1 MYCSSCGGLN
11 SDDGQ
16 FCIQCGL
23 PLQVNQVPNRQSK
36 PPVSRRRSIL
46 KWVGIAFG
54 CLLGLFVL
62 LIILGA
68 VLPDGGDSQS
78 SGTARQTSS
87 ASSSTITSKPRP
99 TDTPRPTPTPI
110 AVTANALEREH
121 EANEVFW
128 EDKYVGKHAFITGS
142 INSVTDAGSYYDVK
156 LNTDNLWV
164 SVVCKVSQ
172 SSKSSVLE
180 LATGETTTVY
190 GLVTDDGII
199 DIVVKNCT
207 VRPPQS
213 VQAKNQDQSS
223 IASPGTSSGQEI
235 APTTTTLDPTATP
248 DPFDQYQGA
257 ARNAAAITVYVGTP
271 TGSGSGFL
279 HRIHDS
285 GEFVILTNA
294 HVVQDYSSVEVCWAL
309 IQNCTFEHVID
320 RGSED
325 FDVAVVEFAQFV
337 EHGLDSEALEWF
349 TSWYE
354 NNIAKLEE
362 GRSRQWAKGD
372 VVYASGYPGGH
383 KVQGTDIIS
392 DPVVTEGI
400 IATDRLAS
408 YRSAY
413 FIEHGANIEPGSSG
427 GPLIESASNVVGIN
441 TGTNLLTE
449 RLELAIPMTSV
460 IQWLE
465 TGEEPSL
472 TRTPRL
478 LPDATPEASTTPSS
492 TPTPVPAPTI
502 TPRPGPAPKAGT
514 RENPIPLGSSVSYPD
529 WNISVSGFTPDGND
543 LISSVSPYNAPP
555 DLEHVYVLVEVRG
568 TYTGMSVG
576 EMRHDLNYYLVG
588 QSNRVY
594 EVKAGLTYDGLYRHP
609 RVLEGGAAA
618 GSLAFMVPSNEVS
631 SLLLI
636 VADGSLQ
643 SRDATV
649 GYFSLGAPR
658 ISSSKDQ

>member
-11 SDDGQ
+11 SDDGR
-16 FCIQCGL
+16 FCIQCGQ
-23 PLQVNQVPNRQSK
+23 PLQGSQAPNRQSR
-36 PPVSRRRSIL
+36 PPVSRRRNIL
-46 KWVGIAFG
+46 KWAGIVSG

-62 LIILGA
+62 LIVLGA
-68 VLPDGGDSQS
+68 VFSDGVGNQS
-78 SGTARQTSS
+78 PGTTRQASS
-87 ASSSTITSKPRP
+87 APISRSTPQP
-99 TDTPRPTPTPI
+99 TLAPRPTPTPI
-110 AVTANALEREH
+110 GVTANALEREH

-128 EDKYVGKHAFITGS
+128 ENKYVGKYAFITGS
-142 INSVTDAGSYYDVK
+142 ISSVTNAGSYYDVK

-172 SSKSSVLE
+172 SNKVSVLE
-180 LATGETTTVY
+180 LATGETATVY
-190 GLVTDDGII
+190 GRVTNDGII
-199 DIVVKNCT
+199 DIVVKNCI

-213 VQAKNQDQSS
+213 VQAKNQDQQS
-223 IASPGTSSGQEI
+223 IASPGTTGGQDI
-235 APTTTTLDPTATP
+235 VPTTVLLPTATP

-279 HRIHDS
+279 HRIQDS
-285 GEFVILTNA
+285 GQFVVLTNA

-309 IQNCTFEHVID
+309 MQKCTFEHVID

-337 EHGLDSEALEWF
+337 EHALDSEALEWF

-354 NNIAKLEE
+354 NNLAKPEE
-362 GRSRQWAKGD
+362 GGSWQWAKGD

-392 DPVVTEGI
+392 DPILTEGI
-400 IATDRLAS
+400 IATDRLAP

-427 GPLIESASNVVGIN
+427 GPLIDNASNVVGIN

-449 RLELAIPMTSV
+449 RLELAIPMSSV

-478 LPDATPEASTTPSS
+478 LPDATPEAPTTPAS
-492 TPTPVPAPTI
+492 TPTPVPAPT
-502 TPRPGPAPKAGT
+502 TTSRPGPPSKAGT
-514 RENPIPLGSSVSYPD
+514 RTNPIPLGSSVSYPE
-529 WNISVSGFTPDGND
+529 WNVSVTGFTPDGND
-543 LISSVSPYNAPP
+543 LISSASSYNDPP
-555 DLEHVYVLVEVRG
+555 DSEHVYVLVEVLGAYAG
-568 TYTGMSVG
+568 TGVG

-588 QSNRVY
+588 QSNRIY
-594 EVKAGLTYDGLYRHP
+594 EIKAGLAYDGLYRHP
-609 RVLEGGAAA
+609 RVLEGGTAA
-618 GSLAFMVPSNEVS
+618 GTLAFMVPSGEVS

-643 SRDATV
+643 GRDTTV
-649 GYFSLGAPR
+649 GYFSLDASRVP
-658 ISSSKDQ
+658 S